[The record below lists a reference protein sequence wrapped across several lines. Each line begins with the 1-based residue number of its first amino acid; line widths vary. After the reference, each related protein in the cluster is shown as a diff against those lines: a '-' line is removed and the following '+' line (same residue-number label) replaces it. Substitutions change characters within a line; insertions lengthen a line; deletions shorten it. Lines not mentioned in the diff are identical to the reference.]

1 MKVKQTVH
9 HQDGSITEKEFN
21 IPIVLSN
28 TDPCWTFI
36 DKSGE
41 EPLAIKIVKSGW
53 RDQGEDMYHVLTE
66 WGDFEETS
74 YSHLSL
80 SQLLDM
86 HPEFSTTFDS
96 KFKDT
101 VVTSSELRETPNDAE
116 LGKKIRMKSLS
127 KK

>member
-9 HQDGSITEKEFN
+9 HQDGSTTETEFN

-36 DKSGE
+36 DESRE
-41 EPLAIKIVKSGW
+41 EPFAIKIVRSGW
-53 RDQGEDMYHVLTE
+53 KDQGEDMYHVLTE

-74 YSHLSL
+74 YSHLNL
-80 SQLLDM
+80 SQLLDR
-86 HPEFSTTFDS
+86 HPEFSAVLDT
-96 KFKDT
+96 KFKDV
-101 VVTSSELRETPNDAE
+101 VVTTKDLRETPNDAE
-116 LGKKIRMKSLS
+116 LGKKIRIKSLS